1 MRNFMED
8 TGYEKDIIRDA
19 VEEDLADTF
28 LHSHNDVNLMQSGEK
43 LFDFLSTVTQLKDK
57 YEFLESL
64 ETHSYNDYITDASYC
79 DELDKQVQDYIKVIE
94 GQMTLAITELRKIV
108 SMRFDQV
115 YGRNIRNDIKKFEKI
130 SDDDW
135 KILRDYLKSK
145 GE

>member
-28 LHSHNDVNLMQSGEK
+28 LHSHNDVNLMHSGEK
-43 LFDFLSTVTQLKDK
+43 LFDFLSTTTQLKDK
-57 YEFLESL
+57 YEYLESIG
-64 ETHSYNDYITDASYC
+64 THSYSDYITDFTYC
-79 DELDKQVQDYIKVIE
+79 DDLEKQVQAYLKVIE
-94 GQMTLAITELRKIV
+94 GQMTLAITELRMIV
-108 SMRFDQV
+108 SKRFDQV
-115 YGRNIRNDIKKFEKI
+115 YGRRIIDDVLKFEKI

-135 KILRDYLKSK
+135 KILKDYLKSK